1 MQRPM
6 NRHALSCAEF
16 SPSPQAQAQPRRS
29 PVDPPRGSQEIRLGH
44 PPIKNA
50 ARDDPMAGAPAPRN
64 SGLGTSS
71 PHSPNLCWFPFS
83 IMAILLAASV
93 HLGGATPSP
102 KDPERLAPFYQPG
115 KVRVLILSGR
125 NNHDWRTTTPFLRDL
140 LDGTGRFDTR
150 VAETTDSL
158 TAETLA
164 PYDVLVMDYGGPRWG
179 EVTER
184 AIEAFVQAGKGF
196 VNVHGASYHFCGL
209 DVITDGHRPVGW
221 KEPAWPAF
229 RRMVGC
235 SWDSLPSKGYHGP
248 RHTFSVKVTA
258 IEHPITAGLP
268 DSFLATDE
276 LYHAMTVI
284 PEAKVL
290 ATALSAVERGGTGN
304 AEPMLVVTDFGKG
317 RCFYT
322 ALGHETPAM
331 WEPGFRATFL
341 RGVEWAAT
349 GKVTLPIDAGWPK
362 PPVAGQSLRA
372 LVVTGGHEYDPDF
385 YTIFQDQP
393 GFTWRH
399 ALSNRDAFRNDLR
412 GSVDVLVLYDMS
424 QDLDDAGRAHL
435 QAFAEGGKGI
445 VVLHHAIANYPNWE
459 WWWKEVVGGRYVL
472 KAEAGY
478 PASDYK
484 HDQWMEIVPAQAH
497 PIVRDIGPMRL
508 LDETYQGLWQAAG
521 IHPLLRTTHPA
532 SNPVVGWIS
541 PWPLSR
547 VVYLQ
552 PGHDR
557 FSQRHPAFQR
567 LVRNAVLWAGGKI

>member
-1 MQRPM
+1 MQRPA
-6 NRHALSCAEF
+6 NRHAPFHPEF
-16 SPSPQAQAQPRRS
+16 NPSPLSTPSQYPEPRSGR
-29 PVDPPRGSQEIRLGH
+29 PPTLDTSSGELAEGPRQRLLQSH
-44 PPIKNA
+44 PT
-50 ARDDPMAGAPAPRN
+50 
-64 SGLGTSS
+64 GTSRS
-71 PHSPNLCWFPFS
+71 SNLWWFPFS
-83 IMAILLAASV
+83 LVVLFLATIFPSCLAAPNP
-93 HLGGATPSP
+93 TDPS
-102 KDPERLAPFYQPG
+102 RFAPFFQPG

-125 NNHDWRTTTPFLRDL
+125 NNHGWRTTTPFLREL

-150 VAETTDSL
+150 VAEATDSL

-179 EVTER
+179 DVTER
-184 AIEAFVQAGKGF
+184 AMEAFVQGGKGF
-196 VNVHGASYHFCGL
+196 VSVHGASYHFCGL

-235 SWDSLPSKGYHGP
+235 GWDSLPAKSYHGP
-248 RHTFSVKVTA
+248 RHTFAVTTTA
-258 IEHPITAGLP
+258 IPHPITAGMP
-268 DSFLATDE
+268 ASFLATDE

-290 ATALSAVERGGTGN
+290 ATAFSAPERGGTGN

-322 ALGHETPAM
+322 ALGHETAAM
-331 WEPGFRATFL
+331 WEPGFRASFL

-349 GKVTLPIDAGWPK
+349 GQVTLPADAGWPK
-362 PPVAGQSLRA
+362 PPPAGGGSLRA
-372 LVVTGGHEYDPDF
+372 LVVTGGHDYDPDF
-385 YTIFQDQP
+385 YTLFQDQP

-399 ALSNRDAFRNDLR
+399 ALSNQDAFRNDLR

-424 QDLDDAGRAHL
+424 QDLDAAGRANL
-435 QAFAEGGKGI
+435 QSFAEAGKGI
-445 VVLHHAIANYPNWE
+445 VVLHHAIANYQQWE
-459 WWWKEVVGGRYVL
+459 WWWKQVVGGRYVL
-472 KAEAGY
+472 KAEPGY

-497 PIVRDIGPMRL
+497 PIVRDLGPMRL
-508 LDETYQGLWQAAG
+508 LDETYQGLWQAADVQ
-521 IHPLLRTTHPA
+521 PLLRTTHPA
-532 SNPVVGWIS
+532 SHPVVGWIS
-541 PWPLSR
+541 PWKKSR

-557 FSQRHPAFQR
+557 HSHRHPAYRQ
-567 LVRNAVLWAGGKI
+567 LVRNAVLWTGGSL